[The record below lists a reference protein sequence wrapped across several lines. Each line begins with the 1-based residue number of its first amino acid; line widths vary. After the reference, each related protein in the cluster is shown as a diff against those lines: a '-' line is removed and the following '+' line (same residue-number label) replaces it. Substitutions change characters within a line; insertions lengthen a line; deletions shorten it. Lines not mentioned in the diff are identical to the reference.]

1 MEIKTAFFSRITSNT
16 KHKNHTFYNST
27 LYPCVCVCVCV
38 CTQLCLSL
46 CDTPWTVV
54 CQAPLSMGFC
64 RQAYW
69 SWLPFPSP
77 GDLSDQGLI
86 LCPLRLLHYRR
97 ILYPVSHQEAHI
109 ISMLTYDPFPLL
121 VLVNFFSLS

>member
-1 MEIKTAFFSRITSNT
+1 MEIETAFFSRITPNT

-27 LYPCVCVCVCV
+27 LYPCVCVC
-38 CTQLCLSL
+38 TQLCLIL
-46 CDTPWTVV
+46 CDTQWTVV
-54 CQAPLSMGFC
+54 CQAPLSMGFY

-69 SWLPFPSP
+69 SCLPFPSP
-77 GDLSDQGLI
+77 GDLSDQGLN
-86 LCPLRLLHYRR
+86 LCPLRLLHYMR
-97 ILYPVSHQEAHI
+97 ILYPVSYREAHM